1 MIANF
6 IENCNFPAENKLRT
20 MQKTIKLLLSFL
32 LINGLIFSYSCITDD
47 EPEPRTFEDEMAE
60 LDALLVKL
68 NNEGFTLDTTEMG
81 VYYLVQEPGE
91 GPFPQTGDTC
101 FIDFTGYLTNGV
113 IFESSE
119 EFYDNGIWKFVFGNP
134 EIIPGLED
142 GIAHMN
148 KGAKIEM
155 IIPSNLA
162 YGAKGTANIPPYTTL
177 LYTSKM
183 HDLRPKE
190 Q

>member
-1 MIANF
+1 
-6 IENCNFPAENKLRT
+6 

-32 LINGLIFSYSCITDD
+32 LINGLIFNYSCIKNN
-47 EPEPRTFEDEMAE
+47 EQEQRTFDDEMAE
-60 LDALLVKL
+60 LDAMLVKL
-68 NNEGFTLDTTEMG
+68 NDSGYNIDTTEMG
-81 VYYLVQEPGE
+81 VYYVVKEPGE
-91 GPFPQTGDTC
+91 GPFPKTGDTC
-101 FIDFTGYLTNGV
+101 FIDFTGYLSNGV
-113 IFESSE
+113 MFESSE

-162 YGAKGTANIPPYTTL
+162 YGANGTANIPPYTTL

-183 HDLRPKE
+183 HDLRPKD

>member
-1 MIANF
+1 
-6 IENCNFPAENKLRT
+6 
-20 MQKTIKLLLSFL
+20 MQKTIKLLLPFL
-32 LINGLIFSYSCITDD
+32 LVSGLIFNYSCITDD
-47 EPEPRTFEDEMAE
+47 DPEQRTFEDEMAE
-60 LDALLVKL
+60 LDAMLVKL
-68 NNEGFTLDTTEMG
+68 NDSGYNIDTTEMG
-81 VYYLVQEPGE
+81 VYYLVKDPGE
-91 GPFPQTGDTC
+91 GPFPQAGDTC
-101 FIDFTGYLTNGV
+101 FIDFTGYLPNGV

-119 EFYDNGIWKFVFGNP
+119 EFYDNGIWKFVYGKP

-162 YGAKGTANIPPYTTL
+162 YGASGTANIPPYTTL

-183 HDLRPKE
+183 HDLRPID